1 MKHIFIAAV
10 LALSMNS
17 HAATQDLDQLLSKIK
32 ADIKAQRLTNPAGNN
47 ALERI
52 DTFRSQAPFD
62 FRITPLIFKF
72 GESYV
77 SLANKAMAE
86 KQYSQAQS
94 YLDTVWQVAALTPG
108 LEAAQ
113 EKNDKLSGG
122 KASETKSTSRGPS
135 AAELKEQRALADAA
149 VAEKKR
155 LDAERTKK
163 ANSDKQA
170 KVASAK
176 KAAADRKEKQE
187 AERKRR
193 LANEKLQKQ
202 KAQATKDQS
211 QKDNLQK
218 QLAAA
223 EAEKARLQSLANKK
237 AQPVVAAKAQG
248 KTQNARIATPIR
260 LGNETPIGKGVETSS
275 AIASYPLPQDKISNR
290 DRGISQDLV
299 PICKAIIDNDA
310 SIVLHAASKGDYRWL
325 TVRLTLCTRRLDPS
339 FRLRHSFD
347 NETDSKPFMTLHPAR
362 STALLGNN

>member
-17 HAATQDLDQLLSKIK
+17 HAATQDLDQLLSTIE
-32 ADIKAQRLTNPAGNN
+32 ADIKAQRLAKPAGNN

-52 DTFRSQAPFD
+52 DIFRAQAPFD

-77 SLANKAMAE
+77 SLANKAMAK
-86 KQYSQAQS
+86 KQYNQAQG
-94 YLDTVWQVAALTPG
+94 YLDIAWQVAALTPG

-113 EKNDKLSGG
+113 EKNDKLSNG
-122 KASETKSTSRGPS
+122 KASSKEVVSKGPS
-135 AAELKEQRALADAA
+135 ATELKEQKALAAA
-149 VAEKKR
+149 ALAERKR
-155 LDAERTKK
+155 IDAERRNK
-163 ANSDKQA
+163 ANADKQA
-170 KVASAK
+170 KAAAAK
-176 KAAADRKEKQE
+176 KAAADKKLKQA

-202 KAQATKDQS
+202 QAQAKKDQNK
-211 QKDNLQK
+211 KDDLQK

-223 EAEKARLQSLANKK
+223 EAEKARLQSLAKQK
-237 AQPVVAAKAQG
+237 AKTTTVKTQATTEKVKVVAT
-248 KTQNARIATPIR
+248 TQ
-260 LGNETPIGKGVETSS
+260 LDKETPIGSGTETSE
-275 AIASYPLPQDKISNR
+275 AIATYPLPQDKISNR

-299 PICKAIIDNDA
+299 PICKAIIDNNA
-310 SIVLHAASKGDYRWL
+310 SIVLHADSKGDYRWL

-347 NETDSKPFMTLHPAR
+347 SETTSEPFMTLHPAR
-362 STALLGNN
+362 NTALLGDM